1 MEILFDYIAKLVAK
15 NTDLAFEEIRE
26 IVETPNSNIAGDVA
40 LPCFKF
46 AKVLHKA
53 PKIIADEIAAKI
65 ADENILKIE
74 NINGFLNFTF
84 RPEFLSKYLLENT
97 AFSQEEIEKN
107 NGMSGK
113 TILIEHTSINP
124 NASPHIGR
132 ARNALIADSLVR
144 VFKFLGWKTDV
155 HYFVN
160 DVGKQ
165 IAMLVY
171 ATKDK
176 SDVSFDDLLQIYID
190 VNEQAKTNPEIERE
204 VFAYLNKFENGDKQ
218 VIAEF
223 ERIVNTCI
231 KGQTAIFSELGI
243 SWDKFDYESRY
254 IHEHITDKILEELKK
269 TPKMF
274 EDSEGRYVID
284 QRGEDIG
291 IDEPMLVVTRNDKT
305 SLYALRD
312 ICYSIDKAN
321 AGTDRNLL
329 VLGEDQ
335 KVYFQ
340 QISAAMRLLGAKPA
354 EVVHYSFV
362 LLPDGKMSTRQG
374 KVVLLADF
382 MKEATAKANEAI
394 MARRGES
401 DIEKAKKVGYGAL
414 KYSILKCSPEKNV
427 LFDWATALN
436 FNGDS
441 SVFIQYNYARIQS
454 ILQKAEIDISKPNYA
469 LLTSETETALIK
481 ELSRFESVVLSV
493 YRNLNPSILTN
504 YAYTLTSKFSQFY
517 AAESILNCEN
527 RELMAARVSLINKV
541 AMVIKSCLNLLGI
554 DTVESL

>member
-1 MEILFDYIAKLVAK
+1 MNKLFEYTADLIKTDKLSHEDILANL
-15 NTDLAFEEIRE
+15 
-26 IVETPNSNIAGDVA
+26 ETPTATQADVA

-46 AKVLHKA
+46 AKALHSS
-53 PKIIADEIAAKI
+53 PIAIANELSNGI
-65 ADENILKIE
+65 VDDNIEKIE
-74 NINGFLNFTF
+74 NINGFLNFTYK
-84 RPEFLSKYLLENT
+84 PEFVANTLFHNLALS
-97 AFSQEEIEKN
+97 SEEIADR
-107 NGMSGK
+107 NGMKGK

-171 ATKDK
+171 ATKDRK
-176 SDVSFDDLLQIYID
+176 DVTFDDLLQIYID
-190 VNEQAKTNPEIERE
+190 INEKAKENPEIEKA
-204 VFAYLNKFENGDKQ
+204 VFEYLHKFESGDQQ

-223 ERIVNTCI
+223 EKIVGICI
-231 KGQTAIFSELGI
+231 KGQTAIFDELGI
-243 SWDKFDYESRY
+243 KWDKFDYESQY
-254 IHEHITDKILEELKK
+254 IHNHTTEKILAELKK
-269 TPKMF
+269 SPKLF
-274 EDSEGRYVID
+274 EDQEGRYVLE
-284 QRGEDIG
+284 QHGEDIG

-340 QISAAMRLLGAKPA
+340 QIAAAMKLLGAKPA

-362 LLPDGKMSTRQG
+362 LLPDGKMSTRNG

-382 MKEATAKANEAI
+382 MKEATAKSNEAI
-394 MARRGES
+394 KEKRGES
-401 DIEKAKKVGYGAL
+401 DLEKAKIVGYGAL

-427 LFDWATALN
+427 LFDWANALN

-441 SVFIQYNYARIQS
+441 SVYAQYNYARIQS
-454 ILQKAEIDISKPNYA
+454 ILQKADFDYSKPNFA
-469 LLTSETETALIK
+469 ILTSPEEIALIK
-481 ELSRFESVVLSV
+481 DLARFEDVVLST
-493 YRNLNPSILTN
+493 YRNLNPSLLTN
-504 YAYTLTSKFSQFY
+504 YVYGLTTKFSQFY
-517 AAESILNCEN
+517 TNHSILNAEN
-527 RELMAARVSLINKV
+527 NEQKIARTYLISKV
-541 AMVIKSCLNLLGI
+541 AIAIKNTLYLLGI
-554 DTVESL
+554 DVVNSL

>member
-1 MEILFDYIAKLVAK
+1 MNKLFEYTADLIKTDKLSREEILANL
-15 NTDLAFEEIRE
+15 
-26 IVETPNSNIAGDVA
+26 ETPTATKADVA

-46 AKVLHKA
+46 AKALHSS
-53 PKIIADEIAAKI
+53 PIAIANELSRDI
-65 ADENILKIE
+65 VDDNIEKIE
-74 NINGFLNFTF
+74 NINGFLNFTYK
-84 RPEFLSKYLLENT
+84 PEFVASTLLKNLALS
-97 AFSQEEIEKN
+97 SEEIADR
-107 NGMSGK
+107 NGMKGK

-171 ATKDK
+171 ATKDRK
-176 SDVSFDDLLQIYID
+176 NVTFDDLLQIYID
-190 VNEQAKTNPEIERE
+190 INEKAKENPEIEKA
-204 VFAYLNKFENGDKQ
+204 VFEYLHKFESGDKQ

-223 ERIVNTCI
+223 EKIVGICI
-231 KGQTAIFSELGI
+231 KGQTAIFDELGI
-243 SWDKFDYESRY
+243 KWDKFDYESQY
-254 IHEHITDKILEELKK
+254 IHNHTTEKILTELKK
-269 TPKMF
+269 SPKLF
-274 EDSEGRYVID
+274 EDEEGRFVLD
-284 QRGEDIG
+284 QHGEDIG

-340 QISAAMRLLGAKPA
+340 QIASAMKLLGAKPA

-362 LLPDGKMSTRQG
+362 LLPDGKMSTRNG

-382 MKEATAKANEAI
+382 MKEATAKSNEAI
-394 MARRGES
+394 KEKRGES
-401 DIEKAKKVGYGAL
+401 DLEKAKIVGYGAL

-427 LFDWATALN
+427 LFDWANALN

-441 SVFIQYNYARIQS
+441 SVYAQYNYARIQS
-454 ILQKAEIDISKPNYA
+454 ILQKADFDYSKPNFA
-469 LLTSETETALIK
+469 ILTSPEEIALIK
-481 ELSRFESVVLSV
+481 DLARFEDVVLST
-493 YRNLNPSILTN
+493 YRNLNPSLLTN
-504 YAYTLTSKFSQFY
+504 YVYGLTTKFSQFY
-517 AAESILNCEN
+517 TNHSILNAEN
-527 RELMAARVSLINKV
+527 DEQKIARTYLISKV
-541 AMVIKSCLNLLGI
+541 AIAIKNTLYLLGI
-554 DTVESL
+554 DVVNSL

>member
-274 EDSEGRYVID
+274 EDSEGRCVID